1 MIEEVGPD
9 SPHYYRVIELGNANS
24 ATLGLLYLTVFHQAA
39 VEKRVLVYIEDEGV
53 RGYALYRKRVRTSD
67 ISLTH
72 LCVDHVHRG
81 RGIAR
86 ELVEGIVER
95 NPNRAGIRVSC
106 REDYD
111 AHTLWPRLEFQH
123 LGKKPGRGR
132 DRLPLATWWLPIAAR
147 TLFDEPE
154 QEDARMVVAIDTNV
168 LLDILEQRDFLSSLA
183 LAADWV
189 AETVELAITEQS
201 RSELRDPRA
210 RSDDFKSALQEF
222 RTLAP
227 SQGGWQV
234 KLRALQGKCSTARL
248 GDGDLRVV
256 AQAAASDADYLLSR
270 DEGLLR
276 QGRQVEQLT
285 GLSLLSPDD
294 FLLRLHTQGGEHS
307 HQTRIIAASGMSVS
321 TSSEM
326 PSNAELSAYCHDHVR
341 ERPSNLRQRLS
352 VATAHGGRIEQLVTD
367 SEEPLAL
374 GATYREDDHVT
385 VTVLRSAAGQR
396 SYTAVRQMV
405 HHLRAIAAAGGPA
418 TIVVDDQTHPS
429 AEMAL
434 RDEGFRSE
442 GSAWTAVVRTG
453 ILGPDGALPPELEQ
467 IGWDKLTP
475 DLVREYERYAW
486 PSKVFSGNVASY
498 VVPIKPAYA
507 RVILGYEEPQARLF
521 ELHLRAAAVRD
532 NTYYM
537 SPRYFVEAPARIIW
551 WVSGGGS
558 VGGVR
563 AMSWLDEVDTGDPH
577 RLYRKYRDRGVLDE
591 QQVLGSARRSG
602 KGGRLAATAL
612 LFSQT
617 EVFPAPV
624 PMTRSRELCESMNRT
639 GFFQTTRPIDEGAAR
654 RLYEEG
660 MRSDDD
666 SDAGP

>member
-9 SPHYYRVIELGNANS
+9 SPYYQRVIDLGNANS
-24 ATLGLLYLTVFHQAA
+24 ATLGLLSFAVINQAA
-39 VEKRVLVYIEDEGV
+39 AEKRVLAFIEDDDV
-53 RGYALYRKRVRTSD
+53 KGYALYRKRVRTSD

-72 LCVDHVHRG
+72 LCVDHDHQG

-111 AHTLWPRLEFQH
+111 AHTMWPRLGFQR
-123 LGKKPGRGR
+123 LGEKPGRGR

-147 TLFDEPE
+147 ALFDEPE

-168 LLDILEQRDFLSSLA
+168 LLDILEQRDFPSSLA
-183 LAADWV
+183 LTADWV
-189 AETVELAITEQS
+189 AETVELAMTEQS
-201 RSELRDPRA
+201 RSELRDQHA
-210 RSDDFKSALQEF
+210 RSDDFRSTLEAF

-227 SQGGWQV
+227 SQDGWQM
-234 KLRALQGKCSTARL
+234 KLHALQGKRSTARL
-248 GDGDLRVV
+248 EDGDLRVV
-256 AQAAASDADYLLSR
+256 AQAAASDADYVLSR

-276 QGRQVEQLT
+276 HGRQIEQLT

-307 HQTRIIAASGMSVS
+307 HQTRIIASSGMSVS
-321 TSSEM
+321 TVSEM
-326 PSNAELSAYCHDHVR
+326 PSNAELSAYCHDHVG
-341 ERPSNLRQRLS
+341 ERPSNLRQRLRI
-352 VATAHGGRIEQLVTD
+352 ATAHGGRIELLATD

-374 GATYREDDHVT
+374 GAMYREGDHVT

-396 SYTAVRQMV
+396 SYTAVRQMA

-434 RDEGFRSE
+434 RDEGFRSQ

-453 ILGPDGALPPELEQ
+453 IHEPGGALPPELDQ
-467 IGWDKLTP
+467 VGWDRLTAH
-475 DLVREYERYAW
+475 LVRGYERYAW
-486 PSKVFSGNVASY
+486 PSKVFSGNVPSY
-498 VVPIKPAYA
+498 VVPIKPEYA

-521 ELHLRAAAVRD
+521 ELHLRAAAARD

-558 VGGVR
+558 LGGTR
-563 AMSWLDEVDTGDPH
+563 AMSWLDEVDTGDPR

-591 QQVLGSARRSG
+591 QQVLESAKRSG

-617 EVFPAPV
+617 EVFSAPV
-624 PMTRSRELCESMNRT
+624 PIARSRELCDSMNRT
-639 GFFQTTRPIDEGAAR
+639 GFFQTTQPIDEEAVR
-654 RLYEEG
+654 RFYEEG
-660 MRSDDD
+660 TSSDDD
-666 SDAGP
+666 